1 MERVRGFAGSRQRFS
16 LLGIELA
23 LVFLYRGWGPI
34 KRTKISRRGIV
45 GYCDVKGGRE
55 PFTVWGYQEEEK
67 KKNKSER

>member
-16 LLGIELA
+16 LGIELA

-55 PFTVWGYQEEEK
+55 PFTVWGVSGRGKEK
-67 KKNKSER
+67 E